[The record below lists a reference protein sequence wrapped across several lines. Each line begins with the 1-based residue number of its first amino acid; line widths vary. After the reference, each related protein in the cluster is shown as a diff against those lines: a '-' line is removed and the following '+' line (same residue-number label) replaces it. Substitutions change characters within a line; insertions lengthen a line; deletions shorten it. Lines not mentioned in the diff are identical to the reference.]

1 MWQKEGHA
9 SGSTM
14 TRTLKTSSE
23 PFRQGMTRDG
33 SSLGPPTLE
42 PVTRSGTAPES
53 PATGIRA
60 IVGRAMRSRPVRVV
74 QHYGRERGPILASG
88 LAYSAIFSVFAA
100 IWVGFAIAGAIIS
113 EDLGLRTTV
122 IRVLADAVP
131 GLIDTGLGD
140 GAIDPD
146 DLLDTGTFSWTG
158 AIALVGLLVTA
169 LGWLASAR
177 DAVRVLFDLPP
188 AEGNVVLAK
197 LKDLG
202 VAAGFGALLVLSA
215 VLTVVGTQAT
225 DLVVGWLGARETIVA
240 TVLSRVVS
248 LGVMFLLDA
257 VVLGALFRVL
267 AGVRIPVDRLR
278 GGVLLG
284 AAGLGALKVLGSA
297 LLGGAT
303 SNPLLASFAV
313 IIGLLI
319 FFNLVC
325 QVILLSAAWIAV
337 RVQDA
342 GLVLDEAVAAQ
353 RLEAARALVASVE
366 GAHEEPRGFWARLR
380 ARRRARR
387 AGSGVGGRT

>member
-1 MWQKEGHA
+1 
-9 SGSTM
+9 M

-23 PFRQGMTRDG
+23 ALRQGMTRDAAAV
-33 SSLGPPTLE
+33 GPPTLE
-42 PVTRSGTAPES
+42 PVTRTGTAPVR

-60 IVGRAMRSRPVRVV
+60 IVGRVMRSRPVRVF

-158 AIALVGLLVTA
+158 AIALFGLLVTA
-169 LGWLASAR
+169 LGWLASTR

-188 AEGNVVLAK
+188 AGGNIVLLR

-202 VAAGFGALLVLSA
+202 LAAGFGALLVLSA

-225 DLVVGWLGARETIVA
+225 DLVVGWLGARETLVA
-240 TVLSRVVS
+240 TVLSRIVS
-248 LGVMFLLDA
+248 LGVMFVLDA
-257 VVLGALFRVL
+257 VVLATLFRVL
-267 AGVRIPVDRLR
+267 AGVRIPIARLR
-278 GGVLLG
+278 GGALLG
-284 AAGLGALKVLGSA
+284 AVGLGALKVLGTA

-337 RVQDA
+337 GVQDA
-342 GLVLDEAVAAQ
+342 RLVLDETVAAQ
-353 RLEAARALVASVE
+353 RLEAARALVAE
-366 GAHEEPRGFWARLR
+366 HDRPAEEPRGFWARRR
-380 ARRRARR
+380 ARRRAQR
-387 AGSGVGGRT
+387 AGSEVGGRT